1 MQKARGEG
9 EVESIIKA
17 DSLVVRAVNGGTLSL
32 DDLFPHS
39 IALDGAVQGP
49 VMGDEKDRWSFDH
62 HAGCARLITEATCQ
76 QVFAAL
82 CLGLATENRQVY
94 INDID
99 GDTLVSLWLL
109 AHPNSVTLATVR
121 NLVRAVGVIDAH
133 GPAGNRLLNSEEQDI
148 AAAFFNRLRDVL
160 PRDVQAKFDSWQ
172 LFVEKGFDAIE
183 DTISDIRDDA
193 LPRADGKPPEIEMIA
208 HGDRQGVKAC
218 IARSDGFGAFA
229 PLYDAG
235 HRVVVLVADAADGS
249 FRYTVGK
256 VSDLVAY
263 PLGPGN
269 APDSL
274 LGRLNAREPGWGGGS
289 SIGGSPRLEGGVSSR
304 LTPEQ
309 IWEMMA

>member
-1 MQKARGEG
+1 MERIMK
-9 EVESIIKA
+9 
-17 DSLVVRAVNGGTLSL
+17 VNGLNIRTINGGALEM
-32 DDLFPHS
+32 DDLFPNS

-49 VMGDEKDRWSFDH
+49 VMGDEKGRWSFDH
-62 HAGCARLITEATCQ
+62 HAGCSRLITEATCQ

-82 CLGLATENRQVY
+82 CLGLDTTNRQIY

-109 AHPNSVTLATVR
+109 RHPDRVQERCVR
-121 NLVRAVGVIDAH
+121 DLVRAVGVIDAY
-133 GPAGNRLLNSEEQDI
+133 GPAGNQILTHEDQDI
-148 AAAFFNRLRDVL
+148 ASAFFTRLRGVL
-160 PRDVQAKFDSWQ
+160 PRDVQAEYDSWPS
-172 LFVEKGFDAIE
+172 FIEKGFEVIESVLSDIIE
-183 DTISDIRDDA
+183 DT
-193 LPRADGKPPEIEMIA
+193 LPRADGEPPGIEMIH
-208 HGDRQGVKAC
+208 HGDRRGVQAC

-235 HRVVVLVADAADGS
+235 HRVVVLVSDAADGS
-249 FRYTVGK
+249 YRYTVGK

-269 APDSL
+269 AKESL

-304 LTPEQ
+304 LTPEE
-309 IWEMMA
+309 IWKMMA

>member
-1 MQKARGEG
+1 MER
-9 EVESIIKA
+9 IINTNG
-17 DSLVVRAVNGGTLSL
+17 LVVRTVNGGALELS
-32 DDLFPHS
+32 DLFPNS
-39 IALDGAVQGP
+39 IALDGVVQGP
-49 VMGDEKDRWSFDH
+49 VMGDEKGRWSFDH

-82 CLGLATENRQVY
+82 CLGLNTKDRQVY

-99 GDTLVSLWLL
+99 GDTIVSLWLL
-109 AHPNSVTLATVR
+109 AHPDSVTLAAVR
-121 NLVRAVGVIDAH
+121 DLVRAVGVIDSH
-133 GPAGNRLLNSEEQDI
+133 GPAGNRLLVDNDKDI
-148 AAAFFNRLRDVL
+148 AAAFFNRLRNVL
-160 PRDVQAKFDSWQ
+160 PRDVQDKYDSWPS
-172 LFVEKGFDAIE
+172 FIEKGFDAIE
-183 DTISDIRDDA
+183 DTIKDIRDDT
-193 LPRADGKPPEIEMIA
+193 LPRSDGEPPEIEMIVC
-208 HGDRQGVKAC
+208 GDRRGVPTC
-218 IARSDGFGAFA
+218 IARSDGFGAFS

-235 HRVVVLVADAADGS
+235 HRVVVLVSDAADGS

-289 SIGGSPRLEGGVSSR
+289 SIGGSPRLDGGVSSR
-304 LTPEQ
+304 LAPDQ